1 MAVRIRLR
9 RMGKKKSPCYRL
21 AVVDSRVKRDGR
33 FIEFV
38 GFYDPTTQPYILR
51 FKEERIIE
59 WLRMGASLSD
69 TVESLLRRE
78 GLLRRWHELRTGQK
92 VEPITR
98 KPSPEA
104 EPGKVAEKA
113 EAPKEAVPKAEAP
126 REAAPKAEAAREA
139 VPKAEAPREV
149 APKAEAPKEEAPL
162 EKAEKNAEKAVAA
175 KKKKAAKAP
184 KAEEAPK
191 VEAEE
196 KPGDQAE
203 EAPADAAEAPQDSA
217 SGEEKK
223 KK

>member
-113 EAPKEAVPKAEAP
+113 EAPKEAVPKAEA
-126 REAAPKAEAAREA
+126 AREA
-139 VPKAEAPREV
+139 VPKAEAPREA